1 MKVGILG
8 GSFDPIHLAHLIIA
22 EEARTKLD
30 LDYVMFIPAG
40 LPWMKSGN
48 NLTGADHRLNMVK
61 IAVQSNTN
69 FKFSTVEV
77 DQPGPSYTVDTLEK
91 ISKELGPKTEI
102 FFLLGWDS
110 LAEMPKWKAPYR
122 ISKMAKLVAFP
133 RPGFAKPDLS
143 LLESSMPDIANR
155 IVMLDGP
162 YIGISSTTIRAKVAS
177 GKSVRYL
184 VPPDVEEYINKN
196 RLYQQ
201 P

>member
-22 EEARTKLD
+22 EEARIILG

-48 NLTGADHRLNMVK
+48 SLTGADHRLNMVK
-61 IAVQSNTN
+61 IAIQHNTN
-69 FKFSTVEV
+69 FKFSTIEV
-77 DQPGPSYTVDTLEK
+77 DQPGPTYTVDTLEK
-91 ISKELGPKTEI
+91 LSKELGPKTEM

-110 LAEMPKWKAPYR
+110 LAEMPKWKASYR

-133 RPGFAKPDLS
+133 RPGFVKPDLS
-143 LLESSMPDIANR
+143 QLESSMPDISNR
-155 IVMLDGP
+155 IVMLDEP
-162 YIGISSTTIRAKVAS
+162 YIGISSTKVRARVAS
-177 GKSVRYL
+177 GKSIRYL
-184 VPPDVEEYINKN
+184 VPEDVEEYINKN

-201 P
+201 S